1 MVMNSVTRLEGLEAF
16 KRAVQKIIEIDGA
29 YDPTL

>member
-1 MVMNSVTRLEGLEAF
+1 MNSVARIEGLEAF
-16 KRAVQKIIEIDGA
+16 KRAVQKIIDIDGT